1 MPKPSSTVDTQ
12 ITPDP
17 ALEKRTRRIFTTEY
31 KLKIIQLADACKHGE
46 LGPLLRKEK
55 LYANQLSQWRKEYAE
70 QGISGLEKSTPGP
83 RAVLSA
89 EQKHIARLEK
99 ENARLRQQMSIKD
112 DCLDLQKKALRM
124 IEHLSNEN
132 AS

>member
-1 MPKPSSTVDTQ
+1 MPKPSSTVDPQ

-17 ALEKRTRRIFTTEY
+17 ALEKRTRRKFSTEY

-70 QGISGLEKSTPGP
+70 QGIAGLEKSGPGP
-83 RAVLSA
+83 RPVLSV
-89 EQKHIARLEK
+89 EQKRIAQLER
-99 ENARLRQQMSIKD
+99 ENARLRQEVSIKD

-124 IEHLSNEN
+124 IEHLNNE
-132 AS
+132 SSS